1 VPGSGRVRAPQ
12 PRPPVVDHFT
22 ISAGLGQEPP
32 LQPLDFAV
40 LRPGDRLSAGQ
51 GLVAIPWK
59 LQALQ
64 VVTEATGPGPESRTG
79 VVALGTALMRAYWAL
94 PASVLSSQPGGYSPN
109 EPLGHDPAYMDA
121 EDANLLARVAG
132 GDLGRPLEEL
142 YDRYA
147 VRLYGLGLRLLGD
160 PGLAEEL
167 VQETFVRLWQS
178 AGRYDP
184 QRGSVTS
191 LVFTIARRLAI
202 DLRRRP
208 SSRPFAELEASQG
221 AERDPGGDA
230 IDRLLLGLHVRDAL
244 DSLPGGQREVLELL
258 YLQDLTQR
266 QVADRVGVPL
276 GTVKTRA
283 FYGLRALKEA
293 LAERDVDV

>member
-1 VPGSGRVRAPQ
+1 
-12 PRPPVVDHFT
+12 
-22 ISAGLGQEPP
+22 
-32 LQPLDFAV
+32 
-40 LRPGDRLSAGQ
+40 
-51 GLVAIPWK
+51 
-59 LQALQ
+59 
-64 VVTEATGPGPESRTG
+64 
-79 VVALGTALMRAYWAL
+79 MR
-94 PASVLSSQPGGYSPN
+94 
-109 EPLGHDPAYMDA
+109 A
-121 EDANLLARVAG
+121 EDADLLARVAG
-132 GDLGRPLEEL
+132 GDLGHPLEEL

-147 VRLYGLGLRLLGD
+147 GRLYGLGLRLLGD

-178 AGRYDP
+178 ARRYDP

-191 LVFTIARRLAI
+191 FVFTIARRLAI

-221 AERDPGGDA
+221 ADLDPGDA
-230 IDRLLLGLHVRDAL
+230 VDRLLIGLHVRDAL
-244 DSLPGGQREVLELL
+244 SSLPDSQREVLELL

-293 LAERDVDV
+293 LSARDVNV

>member
-1 VPGSGRVRAPQ
+1 MG
-12 PRPPVVDHFT
+12 
-22 ISAGLGQEPP
+22 
-32 LQPLDFAV
+32 
-40 LRPGDRLSAGQ
+40 
-51 GLVAIPWK
+51 
-59 LQALQ
+59 
-64 VVTEATGPGPESRTG
+64 
-79 VVALGTALMRAYWAL
+79 
-94 PASVLSSQPGGYSPN
+94 
-109 EPLGHDPAYMDA
+109 A
-121 EDANLLARVAG
+121 EDADLLARVAG
-132 GDLGRPLEEL
+132 GDLGHPLEEL

-147 VRLYGLGLRLLGD
+147 GRLYGLGLRLLGD

-191 LVFTIARRLAI
+191 FVFTIARRLAI

-221 AERDPGGDA
+221 ADQEPGDA
-230 IDRLLLGLHVRDAL
+230 VDRLLVGLHVRDAL
-244 DSLPGGQREVLELL
+244 NSLPDSQRQVLELL

-293 LAERDVDV
+293 LSARDVNV